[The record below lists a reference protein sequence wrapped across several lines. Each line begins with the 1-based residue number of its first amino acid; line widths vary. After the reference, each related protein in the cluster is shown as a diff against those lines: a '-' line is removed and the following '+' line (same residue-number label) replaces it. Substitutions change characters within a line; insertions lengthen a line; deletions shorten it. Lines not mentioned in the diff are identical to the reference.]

1 MSTTQ
6 NHRLLLLD
14 FLRGFALFGILVS
27 NIPIMSAPIYV
38 DSQFQDLAAKF
49 VKALYMFLVTGKF
62 FVLFSFVFGYGF
74 AILLQSIETKGKDPK
89 RIYLRRLFGL
99 FILGLLHALFLF
111 EGDILVSYSL
121 LGVMLYF
128 LKDKSDLW
136 KRYIIGFWILS
147 FFAYLVLGIVSFYG
161 FSDGKEL
168 ANKLTEESILNHLG
182 TLQQNFQQQL
192 IDYGLAFPF
201 ILLFNVPTAAMM
213 FLVGLWAGKN
223 QIFADPLR
231 IWNFGKGK
239 KRYLFLIG
247 TITNMGYT
255 VSQFYPDHFLLG
267 VLPSSLLAF
276 GGISFALLY
285 VYGIIY
291 LLFIRKWETNFFV
304 SFVSKAGSMSLTNYL
319 SQSLICTFIFD
330 GWGLGY
336 FSLLHP
342 GIVLLLT
349 IPIYGFNLIFSTVWK
364 SKFELGPMEWL
375 LRKWTYA

>member
-1 MSTTQ
+1 MSNTQ

-14 FLRGFALFGILVS
+14 FLRGFALFGILIS
-27 NIPIMSAPIYV
+27 NIPILSAPVYT

-111 EGDILVSYSL
+111 EGDILVSYSI

-128 LKDKSDLW
+128 LKDKSHLW

-147 FFAYLVLGIVSFYG
+147 FLTYLALGYVSYFS

-168 ANKLTEESILNHLG
+168 ANKLTQESIINHLG
-182 TLQQNFQQQL
+182 SLQQNFEQQL

-247 TITNMGYT
+247 VVANFGYT
-255 VSQFYPDHFLLG
+255 VSQFYPDHFFLG

-276 GGISFALLY
+276 GGVSFALLY
-285 VYGIIY
+285 VYGIIN
-291 LLFIRKWETNFFV
+291 LLFIQKWESNYFV
-304 SFVSKAGSMSLTNYL
+304 SSVAKAGSMSLTNYL

-349 IPIYGFNLIFSTVWK
+349 IPIYGFNLIFSTLWK
-364 SKFELGPMEWL
+364 SKFDLGPMEWL

>member
-1 MSTTQ
+1 M
-6 NHRLLLLD
+6 
-14 FLRGFALFGILVS
+14 G
-27 NIPIMSAPIYV
+27 
-38 DSQFQDLAAKF
+38 
-49 VKALYMFLVTGKF
+49 
-62 FVLFSFVFGYGF
+62 
-74 AILLQSIETKGKDPK
+74 LQSFYKVLKQKEKKDPK

-128 LKDKSDLW
+128 LKDKSHLW

-267 VLPSSLLAF
+267 VLPSSLF
-276 GGISFALLY
+276 GVRRHQFC
-285 VYGIIY
+285 
-291 LLFIRKWETNFFV
+291 
-304 SFVSKAGSMSLTNYL
+304 LTLCLWY
-319 SQSLICTFIFD
+319 
-330 GWGLGY
+330 
-336 FSLLHP
+336 H
-342 GIVLLLT
+342 LLT
-349 IPIYGFNLIFSTVWK
+349 FH
-364 SKFELGPMEWL
+364 SKMGNKL
-375 LRKWTYA
+375 LCIICIQSWFHVL